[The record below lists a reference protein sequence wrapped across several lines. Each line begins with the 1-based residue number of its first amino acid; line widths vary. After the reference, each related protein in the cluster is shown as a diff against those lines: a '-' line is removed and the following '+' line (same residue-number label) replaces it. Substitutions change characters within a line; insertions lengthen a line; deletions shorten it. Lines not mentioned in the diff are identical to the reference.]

1 MSAEPID
8 SSKADLK
15 ANSKMKAE
23 AKADAPPAGGKK
35 KMMIII
41 LAAVLVLGAGGGGAA
56 WFLMHKGDA
65 GAEHEEE
72 APKAKSK
79 GKKAHKAA
87 GPPVYV
93 PVEPFTVNLQP
104 DSEGSEQYLQLA
116 FTLQVGSLE
125 EVENIKQNMPKVRS
139 RVLLLLSSKRASEI
153 NTPEGKQQLS
163 SEIIEQ
169 MKLPFENRGD
179 EQDVSEVL
187 FTSFIIQ

>member
-1 MSAEPID
+1 M
-8 SSKADLK
+8 K
-15 ANSKMKAE
+15 ANPKMKAE
-23 AKADAPPAGGKK
+23 AKADAPPAGGGKK

-41 LAAVLVLGAGGGGAA
+41 LAAVLVLGVGGGGAA

-65 GAEHEEE
+65 SAEHEEE

-79 GKKAHKAA
+79 GKKSKAA

-104 DSEGSEQYLQLA
+104 ETEGSEQYLQLA

-139 RVLLLLSSKRASEI
+139 RVLLLLSSKHASEI